1 MKEKIDFTDQV
12 AVVTGAASGI
22 GKGIAKEFAKEGA
35 NIVIADID
43 VERGQEVADEIESEF
58 GVTAVIKET
67 DISNYD
73 ACQETVEATV
83 DEFGRLDSLVNC
95 AAGET
100 GDLSEMTEPFL
111 SERPEQWDPQFD
123 ITLRGTLNMTHNA
136 LTPMVEQEAGSVISL
151 ISDSYQ
157 GQDPDL
163 TVYAAAKAALVT
175 FTSSLAKEVGQH
187 GIRVNA
193 ISPSTTKTPAT
204 EEFLDKYG
212 DRIVEQYPLGRLG
225 RPEDHANAAV
235 FLASDAADW
244 ITGQTLSVNGG
255 FL

>member
-1 MKEKIDFTDQV
+1 MKEQVDFTERV
-12 AVVTGAASGI
+12 VVVTGAASGI
-22 GKGIAKEFAKEGA
+22 GEGIAKEFAKEGA

-43 VERGQEVADEIESEF
+43 TEGGQETADEIESEY
-58 GVTAVIKET
+58 GVTALVERT
-67 DISNYD
+67 DISDYD

-83 DEFGRLDSLVNC
+83 DEFGRLDTLVNC

-100 GDLSEMTEPFL
+100 GDLSEMSKPFL
-111 SERPEQWDPQFD
+111 EERPSDWDSQFD
-123 ITLRGTLNMTHNA
+123 ITLRGTINMTHNA
-136 LTPMVEQEAGSVISL
+136 LAPMVDQESGSVISL

-163 TVYAAAKAALVT
+163 TVYASAKAALVT
-175 FTSSLAKEVGQH
+175 FTTSLAKEVGEH
-187 GIRVNA
+187 GVRVNA

-204 EEFLDKYG
+204 EEWLEQYG
-212 DRIVEQYPLGRLG
+212 DKVVQQYPLGRVG

-235 FLASDAADW
+235 FLASDAASW
-244 ITGQTLSVNGG
+244 ITGQTVSVNGG

>member
-1 MKEKIDFTDQV
+1 MKEQVDFTERV
-12 AVVTGAASGI
+12 VVVTGAASGI
-22 GKGIAKEFAKEGA
+22 GEGITKEFAKEGA

-43 VERGQEVADEIESEF
+43 TEGGQETADEIESEY
-58 GVTAVIKET
+58 GVTALVERT
-67 DISNYD
+67 DISDYD

-83 DEFGRLDSLVNC
+83 DEFGRLDTLVNC

-100 GDLSEMTEPFL
+100 GDLSEMSKPFL
-111 SERPEQWDPQFD
+111 EERPSDWDSQFD
-123 ITLRGTLNMTHNA
+123 ITLRGTINMTHNA
-136 LTPMVEQEAGSVISL
+136 LAPMVDQESGSVISL

-163 TVYAAAKAALVT
+163 TVYASAKAALVT
-175 FTSSLAKEVGQH
+175 FTTSLAKEVGEH
-187 GIRVNA
+187 GVRVNA

-204 EEFLDKYG
+204 EEWLEQYG
-212 DRIVEQYPLGRLG
+212 DKVVQQYPLGRVG

-235 FLASDAADW
+235 FLASDAASW
-244 ITGQTLSVNGG
+244 ITGQTVSVNGG